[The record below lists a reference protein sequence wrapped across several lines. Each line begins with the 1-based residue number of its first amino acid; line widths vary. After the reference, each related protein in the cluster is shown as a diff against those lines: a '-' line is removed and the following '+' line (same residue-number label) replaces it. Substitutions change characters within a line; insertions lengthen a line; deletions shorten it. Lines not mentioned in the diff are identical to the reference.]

1 MEKINIEINNVEYEL
16 LVCKSEEDKTTGLS
30 GTDTFPEG
38 SDGMLFDYSENPET
52 KLVFN
57 TVDMKYPIDI
67 VFVNDKDIV
76 VAVETCEPSDELIEV
91 TADEGELLKYVI
103 EVKANSGIQIGDE
116 VEFDDDSDEM
126 YMLDEN
132 GQPVY
137 TIKSGARIFSRI
149 HTRKLI
155 RAAKKAKKSKDDK
168 DYKKLGKLMFKIL
181 DVQDNQSS
189 EYVELPENKDNNA
202 E

>member
-1 MEKINIEINNVEYEL
+1 MDKIKIEINDQEFSL
-16 LVCKSEEDKTTGLS
+16 LVANTEEEKTQGLS
-30 GTDTFPEG
+30 NTDSLPE
-38 SDGMLFDYSENPET
+38 DGMLFDYSENPET
-52 KLVFN
+52 ELIFN

-67 VFVNDKDIV
+67 IFVNDKDIV

-91 TADEGELLKYVI
+91 IADEGELLKYVI

-126 YMLDEN
+126 YMLNEN
-132 GQPVY
+132 GEPIY

-155 RAAKKAKKSKDDK
+155 RDAKKARKSKDDK

-189 EYVELPENKDNNA
+189 EYVTLPETKQA

>member
-1 MEKINIEINNVEYEL
+1 MDKIKIEIGDLDLSL
-16 LVCKSEEDKTTGLS
+16 LVAKTDSEKEQGLS
-30 GTDTFPEG
+30 NTSEIPE
-38 SDGMLFDYSENPET
+38 DGMIFWYADDMQSELT
-52 KLVFN
+52 FN
-57 TVDMKYPIDI
+57 TVGMKYPIDM

-91 TADEGELLKYVI
+91 TADEDELLKYVI
-103 EVKANSGIQIGDE
+103 EVKANSGVQIGDE

-132 GQPVY
+132 GKPVY

-181 DVQDNQSS
+181 DVQDNQES
-189 EYVELPENKDNNA
+189 EYVELPENHD
-202 E
+202 

>member
-1 MEKINIEINNVEYEL
+1 MDTIKLEINDTEFSL
-16 LVCKSEEDKTTGLS
+16 LVAKSDEEKQAGLS
-30 GTDTFPEG
+30 CTDTFPEG

-52 KLVFN
+52 ELVFN

-76 VAVETCEPSDELIEV
+76 VAIETCEPSDELIEV
-91 TADEGELLKYVI
+91 IADEGELLKYVI

-189 EYVELPENKDNNA
+189 EYVTLPENNDNNA
-202 E
+202 D

>member
-1 MEKINIEINNVEYEL
+1 MDKIKIDINDQEFSL
-16 LVCKSEEDKTTGLS
+16 LVAKTEEEKTQGLS
-30 GTDTFPEG
+30 NTDSLPE
-38 SDGMLFDYSENPET
+38 DGMLFDYSESPET
-52 KLVFN
+52 ELTFN
-57 TVDMKYPIDI
+57 TVDMKYTIDMI
-67 VFVNDKDIV
+67 FVNDKDIV

-103 EVKANSGIQIGDE
+103 EVKTNSGIQIGDE

-181 DVQDNQSS
+181 DVQDSQSS
-189 EYVELPENKDNNA
+189 EYVELPETKQA

>member
-1 MEKINIEINNVEYEL
+1 MDKIKIEINDQEFSL
-16 LVCKSEEDKTTGLS
+16 LVAKTEEEKTQGLS
-30 GTDTFPEG
+30 NTDSLPE
-38 SDGMLFDYSENPET
+38 DGMLFDYSESPET
-52 KLVFN
+52 ELTFN
-57 TVDMKYPIDI
+57 TVDMNYPIDI

-132 GQPVY
+132 GKPIY

-155 RAAKKAKKSKDDK
+155 RSAKKAKKSKDDK

-181 DVQDNQSS
+181 DVQDNQES
-189 EYVELPENKDNNA
+189 EYVELPEAKQA

>member
-1 MEKINIEINNVEYEL
+1 MDKVKIEVNDREFSLVIAKTEDEKTN
-16 LVCKSEEDKTTGLS
+16 GLS
-30 GTDTFPEG
+30 GTTEFPEG
-38 SDGMLFDYSENPET
+38 SDGMLFDYSEDPQTE
-52 KLVFN
+52 LVFN
-57 TVDMKYPIDI
+57 TVDMNYPIDI
-67 VFVNDKDIV
+67 IFVNQDNIV
-76 VAVETCEPSDELIEV
+76 AAVEYGEPKSEDLIECI
-91 TADEGELLKYVI
+91 ADEGETLIYVI
-103 EVKANSGIQIGDE
+103 ETSANSGIKVGDE

-155 RAAKKAKKSKDDK
+155 RAAKKAKKSKDEK

-181 DVQDNQSS
+181 DVQDNQES
-189 EYVELPENKDNNA
+189 EYVELPETKQA

>member
-1 MEKINIEINNVEYEL
+1 MDKIKIEINDQEFSL
-16 LVCKSEEDKTTGLS
+16 LVAKTEEEKTQGLS
-30 GTDTFPEG
+30 NTDSLPE
-38 SDGMLFDYSENPET
+38 DGMLFDYSESPET
-52 KLVFN
+52 ELTFN
-57 TVDMKYPIDI
+57 TVDMNYPIDI

-76 VAVETCEPSDELIEV
+76 VAVEICEPSDELIEV

-181 DVQDNQSS
+181 DVQDNQES
-189 EYVELPENKDNNA
+189 EYVELPETKQAD
-202 E
+202 

>member
-1 MEKINIEINNVEYEL
+1 MDKIKIEINDQEFSL
-16 LVCKSEEDKTTGLS
+16 LVVKTEEEKTQGLS
-30 GTDTFPEG
+30 NTDSLPE
-38 SDGMLFDYSENPET
+38 DGMLFDYSESPET
-52 KLVFN
+52 ELTFN

-76 VAVETCEPSDELIEV
+76 VAVETCDPSDELIEV

-155 RAAKKAKKSKDDK
+155 RAAKKAKKSKDDN

-181 DVQDNQSS
+181 DVQDNQES
-189 EYVELPENKDNNA
+189 EYVELPETKQA

>member
-1 MEKINIEINNVEYEL
+1 MDKIKIEINDQEFSL
-16 LVCKSEEDKTTGLS
+16 LVAKTEEEKTQGLS
-30 GTDTFPEG
+30 NTDSLPE
-38 SDGMLFDYSENPET
+38 DGMLFDYSESPET
-52 KLVFN
+52 ELTFN
-57 TVDMKYPIDI
+57 TVDMNYPIDI

-116 VEFDDDSDEM
+116 IEFDDDSDEM

-155 RAAKKAKKSKDDK
+155 KAAKKAKKSKDDK

-189 EYVELPENKDNNA
+189 EYVELPETKQA

>member
-1 MEKINIEINNVEYEL
+1 MDKIKIEINDQEFSL
-16 LVCKSEEDKTTGLS
+16 LVAKTEEEKTQGLS
-30 GTDTFPEG
+30 NTDSLPE
-38 SDGMLFDYSENPET
+38 DGMIFDYSESPET
-52 KLVFN
+52 GLTFN
-57 TVDMKYPIDI
+57 TVDMKYPIDMI
-67 VFVNDKDIV
+67 FVNDKDIV

-103 EVKANSGIQIGDE
+103 EVKSNSGIQIGDE

-155 RAAKKAKKSKDDK
+155 RAAKKAKNSK
-168 DYKKLGKLMFKIL
+168 
-181 DVQDNQSS
+181 
-189 EYVELPENKDNNA
+189 
-202 E
+202 

>member
-1 MEKINIEINNVEYEL
+1 MDKIKIEINDQEFSL
-16 LVCKSEEDKTTGLS
+16 LVAKTEEEKTQGLS
-30 GTDTFPEG
+30 NTDSLPE
-38 SDGMLFDYSENPET
+38 DGMLFDYSESTET
-52 KLVFN
+52 ELTFN

-168 DYKKLGKLMFKIL
+168 NYKKLGKLMFKIL
-181 DVQDNQSS
+181 DVQDNQES
-189 EYVELPENKDNNA
+189 EYVELPETKQA

>member
-1 MEKINIEINNVEYEL
+1 MDKIKIEINDQEFSL
-16 LVCKSEEDKTTGLS
+16 LVAKTEEEKTQGLS
-30 GTDTFPEG
+30 NTDSLPE
-38 SDGMLFDYSENPET
+38 DGMLFDYSENPET
-52 KLVFN
+52 ELTFN

-116 VEFDDDSDEM
+116 IEFDDDSDEM

-181 DVQDNQSS
+181 DVQDNQES
-189 EYVELPENKDNNA
+189 EYVELPETKQA

>member
-1 MEKINIEINNVEYEL
+1 MEKIKIEINDQEFGL
-16 LVCKSEEDKTTGLS
+16 LVAKTEEEKTQGLS
-30 GTDTFPEG
+30 NTDSLPE
-38 SDGMLFDYSENPET
+38 DGMLFDYSEYPET
-52 KLVFN
+52 ELIFN
-57 TVDMKYPIDI
+57 TIDMKYPIDM
-67 VFVNDKDIV
+67 VFVNEKDIV

-103 EVKANSGIQIGDE
+103 EVKANSGIQIEDE
-116 VEFDDDSDEM
+116 IEFDDDSDEM

-155 RAAKKAKKSKDDK
+155 RAAKKAEKSKDDK

-181 DVQDNQSS
+181 DVQDNQES
-189 EYVELPENKDNNA
+189 EYVELPETKQA

>member
-1 MEKINIEINNVEYEL
+1 MDKIKIEINDQEFSL
-16 LVCKSEEDKTTGLS
+16 LVAKTEEEKTQGLS
-30 GTDTFPEG
+30 NTDSLPE
-38 SDGMLFDYSENPET
+38 DGMLFDYSESPET
-52 KLVFN
+52 ELTFN

-155 RAAKKAKKSKDDK
+155 RAAKEAKKSKDDK
-168 DYKKLGKLMFKIL
+168 DYKKLGKLMFNIL

-189 EYVELPENKDNNA
+189 EYVTLPETKQA

>member
-1 MEKINIEINNVEYEL
+1 MDKIKIEINDQEFSL
-16 LVCKSEEDKTTGLS
+16 LVAKTEEEKTQGLS
-30 GTDTFPEG
+30 NTDSLPE
-38 SDGMLFDYSENPET
+38 DGMLFDYSESPET
-52 KLVFN
+52 ELTFN
-57 TVDMKYPIDI
+57 TVDMNYPIDI

-181 DVQDNQSS
+181 DVQDNQES
-189 EYVELPENKDNNA
+189 EYVELPETKQA

>member
-1 MEKINIEINNVEYEL
+1 MNIIKLEINDIEYSL
-16 LVCKSEEDKTTGLS
+16 ILAKSDEEKTVGLS

-38 SDGMLFDYSENPET
+38 SDGMLFDYSESPET
-52 KLVFN
+52 ELTFN
-57 TVDMKYPIDI
+57 TVDMNYPIDI
-67 VFVNDKDIV
+67 IFVNDKDIV

-91 TADEGELLKYVI
+91 TADDGELLKYVI

-132 GQPVY
+132 GQPIY

-181 DVQDNQSS
+181 DVQDNQSN

>member
-1 MEKINIEINNVEYEL
+1 MDKIKIEINDQEFSL
-16 LVCKSEEDKTTGLS
+16 LVAKTEEEKTQGLS
-30 GTDTFPEG
+30 NTDSLPE
-38 SDGMLFDYSENPET
+38 DGMLFDYSENPET
-52 KLVFN
+52 ELVFN

-103 EVKANSGIQIGDE
+103 EVKANSGIQIEDE

-132 GQPVY
+132 GQPIY

-189 EYVELPENKDNNA
+189 EYVELPETKQAD
-202 E
+202 

>member
-1 MEKINIEINNVEYEL
+1 MDKIKIEINDQEFSL
-16 LVCKSEEDKTTGLS
+16 LVVKTEEEKTQGLS
-30 GTDTFPEG
+30 NTDSLPE
-38 SDGMLFDYSENPET
+38 DGMLFDYSESPET
-52 KLVFN
+52 ELTFN
-57 TVDMKYPIDI
+57 TVYMKYPIDI
-67 VFVNDKDIV
+67 IFVNDKDIV

-103 EVKANSGIQIGDE
+103 EVKSNSGIQIGDE

-181 DVQDNQSS
+181 DVQDSNDA
-189 EYVELPENKDNNA
+189 EYVELPETKQA

>member
-1 MEKINIEINNVEYEL
+1 MDKIKIEINDKEFSL
-16 LVCKSEEDKTTGLS
+16 LVAKTEEEKTQGLS
-30 GTDTFPEG
+30 NTDNLPE
-38 SDGMLFDYSENPET
+38 DGMLFDYSESPET
-52 KLVFN
+52 ELTFN

-67 VFVNDKDIV
+67 IFVNDKDIV

-132 GQPVY
+132 GKPIY

-181 DVQDNQSS
+181 DVQDNQES
-189 EYVELPENKDNNA
+189 EYVELPETKQA

>member
-1 MEKINIEINNVEYEL
+1 MEKISIEINSVEYEL
-16 LVCKSEEDKTTGLS
+16 LVCKSEEDKTMGLS

-52 KLVFN
+52 ELTFN
-57 TVDMKYPIDI
+57 TVDMKYPIDMI
-67 VFVNDKDIV
+67 FVNDKDIV

-126 YMLDEN
+126 YMLNEQ
-132 GQPVY
+132 GKPVY

-155 RAAKKAKKSKDDK
+155 RAAKKARKSKDDK

-189 EYVELPENKDNNA
+189 EYVTLPETKQA

>member
-1 MEKINIEINNVEYEL
+1 MNIKIEINDIEYSL
-16 LVCKSEEDKTTGLS
+16 ILAKSDEEKTVGLS

-38 SDGMLFDYSENPET
+38 SNGMLFDYSESPET
-52 KLVFN
+52 ELTFN
-57 TVDMKYPIDI
+57 TVDMNYPIDI

-76 VAVETCEPSDELIEV
+76 VAAETCEPSDELIEV

-181 DVQDNQSS
+181 DVQDNQES
-189 EYVELPENKDNNA
+189 EYVELPETKQA

>member
-1 MEKINIEINNVEYEL
+1 MDKIKIEINDQEFSL
-16 LVCKSEEDKTTGLS
+16 LVAKTEEEKTQGLS
-30 GTDTFPEG
+30 NTDSLPE
-38 SDGMLFDYSENPET
+38 DGMLFDYSESPET
-52 KLVFN
+52 ELTFN
-57 TVDMKYPIDI
+57 TVDMKYAIDI

-103 EVKANSGIQIGDE
+103 EVKSNSGIQIGDE

-155 RAAKKAKKSKDDK
+155 RAAKKAKKSKDDN

-181 DVQDNQSS
+181 DVQDNQES
-189 EYVELPENKDNNA
+189 EYVELPETKQA

>member
-1 MEKINIEINNVEYEL
+1 MDKIKIEINDQEFSL
-16 LVCKSEEDKTTGLS
+16 LVAKTEEEKTHGLS
-30 GTDTFPEG
+30 NTDSLPE
-38 SDGMLFDYSENPET
+38 DGMLFDYSESPET
-52 KLVFN
+52 ELTFN

-67 VFVNDKDIV
+67 IFVNDNDIV

-103 EVKANSGIQIGDE
+103 EVKSNSGIQIGDE

-155 RAAKKAKKSKDDK
+155 RAAKKARKSKDNK

-181 DVQDNQSS
+181 DVQDNQDS
-189 EYVELPENKDNNA
+189 EYVELPETKQA

>member
-1 MEKINIEINNVEYEL
+1 MDKVKIEINDQEFSL
-16 LVCKSEEDKTTGLS
+16 LVAKTEEEKTQGLS
-30 GTDTFPEG
+30 NTDSLPE
-38 SDGMLFDYSENPET
+38 DGMLFDYSESPET
-52 KLVFN
+52 ELTFN
-57 TVDMKYPIDI
+57 TVDMNYPIDI
-67 VFVNDKDIV
+67 VFVNDKNIV

-91 TADEGELLKYVI
+91 TADESELLKYVI

-132 GQPVY
+132 GKPVY

-181 DVQDNQSS
+181 DVQDNQDS
-189 EYVELPENKDNNA
+189 EYVELPETKQA

>member
-1 MEKINIEINNVEYEL
+1 MDKIKIEINDQEFSL
-16 LVCKSEEDKTTGLS
+16 LVAKTEEEKTQGLS
-30 GTDTFPEG
+30 NTDSLPE
-38 SDGMLFDYSENPET
+38 DGMLFDYSEAPET
-52 KLVFN
+52 ELTFN
-57 TVDMKYPIDI
+57 TVDMKYPIDMI
-67 VFVNDKDIV
+67 FVNDKDIV

-91 TADEGELLKYVI
+91 TADESELLKYVI

-181 DVQDNQSS
+181 DVQDNQES
-189 EYVELPENKDNNA
+189 EYVELPETKQA

>member
-1 MEKINIEINNVEYEL
+1 MDKIKIEINDQEFSL
-16 LVCKSEEDKTTGLS
+16 LVAKTEEDKTQGLS
-30 GTDTFPEG
+30 NTDSLPE
-38 SDGMLFDYSENPET
+38 DGMLFDYSEEHET
-52 KLVFN
+52 ELTFN
-57 TVDMKYPIDI
+57 TVDMNYPIDI
-67 VFVNDKDIV
+67 VFVNDKNIV

-116 VEFDDDSDEM
+116 IEFDDDSDEM

-132 GQPVY
+132 GKPVY

-181 DVQDNQSS
+181 DVQDNQES
-189 EYVELPENKDNNA
+189 EYVELPETKQA

>member
-1 MEKINIEINNVEYEL
+1 MDKIKIEINDQEFSL
-16 LVCKSEEDKTTGLS
+16 LVAKTEEEKTQGLS
-30 GTDTFPEG
+30 NTDSLPE
-38 SDGMLFDYSENPET
+38 DGMLFDYSEAPET
-52 KLVFN
+52 ELTFN

-67 VFVNDKDIV
+67 IFVNDKDIV

-116 VEFDDDSDEM
+116 IEFDDDSDEM

-168 DYKKLGKLMFKIL
+168 NYKKLGKLMFKIL
-181 DVQDNQSS
+181 DVQDNQES
-189 EYVELPENKDNNA
+189 EYVELPETKQA

>member
-1 MEKINIEINNVEYEL
+1 MNKIKIEINDQEFSL
-16 LVCKSEEDKTTGLS
+16 LVAKTEEEKTQGLS
-30 GTDTFPEG
+30 NTDSLPE
-38 SDGMLFDYSENPET
+38 DGMLFDYSESPET
-52 KLVFN
+52 ELTFN

-67 VFVNDKDIV
+67 IFVNDKDIV

-132 GQPVY
+132 GQPIY

-155 RAAKKAKKSKDDK
+155 RAAKKAKKSKDDN

-181 DVQDNQSS
+181 DVQDNQESD
-189 EYVELPENKDNNA
+189 YVELPETKQA

>member
-1 MEKINIEINNVEYEL
+1 MEKIRVEINNVEYEL
-16 LVCKSEEDKTTGLS
+16 IVCKSEDDKTQGLS

-38 SDGMLFDYSENPET
+38 SDGALFDYSESPET
-52 KLVFN
+52 ELTFN
-57 TVDMKYPIDI
+57 TVDMKYPIDMI
-67 VFVNDKDIV
+67 FVNDKDIV

-103 EVKANSGIQIGDE
+103 EVKADSGIQVGDE
-116 VEFDDDSDEM
+116 IEFDDDSDEM

-132 GQPVY
+132 GKPVY

-189 EYVELPENKDNNA
+189 EYVTLPENNDNNA
-202 E
+202 D

>member
-1 MEKINIEINNVEYEL
+1 MDKVNIEINDKEFSL
-16 LVCKSEEDKTTGLS
+16 LVAKTEEDKTQGLS
-30 GTDTFPEG
+30 NTDSLPE
-38 SDGMLFDYSENPET
+38 DGMLFDYSESPET
-52 KLVFN
+52 ELVFN
-57 TVDMKYPIDI
+57 TVDMKYPIDMI
-67 VFVNDKDIV
+67 FVNDKDIV
-76 VAVETCEPSDELIEV
+76 VAVETCEPSEELIEV

-103 EVKANSGIQIGDE
+103 EINANSGIQVGDE

-132 GQPVY
+132 GKPIY

-181 DVQDNQSS
+181 DVQNSQNSD
-189 EYVELPENKDNNA
+189 YVELPETKQAD
-202 E
+202 

>member
-1 MEKINIEINNVEYEL
+1 MDKIKIEINDQEFSL
-16 LVCKSEEDKTTGLS
+16 LVAKTEEEKTQGLS
-30 GTDTFPEG
+30 NTDSLPE
-38 SDGMLFDYSENPET
+38 DGMLFDYSESPET
-52 KLVFN
+52 ELTFN
-57 TVDMKYPIDI
+57 TVDMNYPIDI

-132 GQPVY
+132 GKPIY

-155 RAAKKAKKSKDDK
+155 RSAKKAKKSKDDK

-181 DVQDNQSS
+181 DVQDTQES
-189 EYVELPENKDNNA
+189 EYVELPETKQA

>member
-1 MEKINIEINNVEYEL
+1 MDKIKIEINDQEFSL
-16 LVCKSEEDKTTGLS
+16 LVAKTEEEKTQGLS
-30 GTDTFPEG
+30 NTDSLPE
-38 SDGMLFDYSENPET
+38 DGMLFDYSEAPET
-52 KLVFN
+52 ELTFN

-67 VFVNDKDIV
+67 IFVNDKDIV

-103 EVKANSGIQIGDE
+103 EVKANSGIQMGDE

-132 GQPVY
+132 GHPVY

-155 RAAKKAKKSKDDK
+155 RAAKKAKNDK

-181 DVQDNQSS
+181 DVQDNQES
-189 EYVELPENKDNNA
+189 EYVELPETKQA

>member
-1 MEKINIEINNVEYEL
+1 MDKIKIEINDQEFSL
-16 LVCKSEEDKTTGLS
+16 LIAKTEEEKTQGLS
-30 GTDTFPEG
+30 NTDSLPE
-38 SDGMLFDYSENPET
+38 DGMLFDYSESPET
-52 KLVFN
+52 ELTFN
-57 TVDMKYPIDI
+57 TVDMKYTIDMI
-67 VFVNDKDIV
+67 FINDKDIV

-155 RAAKKAKKSKDDK
+155 RAAKKANKSKEDK

-181 DVQDNQSS
+181 DVQDSQSL
-189 EYVELPENKDNNA
+189 EYVELPETKQA

>member
-1 MEKINIEINNVEYEL
+1 MDKIKIEINYKEFSI
-16 LVCKSEEDKTTGLS
+16 LVAKTEEEKTQGLS
-30 GTDTFPEG
+30 NTDSLPE
-38 SDGMLFDYSENPET
+38 DGMLFDYSESPET
-52 KLVFN
+52 ELTFN

-91 TADEGELLKYVI
+91 IADEGELLKYVI

-189 EYVELPENKDNNA
+189 EYVELPETKQA

>member
-1 MEKINIEINNVEYEL
+1 MDKIKIEINDQEFSL
-16 LVCKSEEDKTTGLS
+16 LVAKTEEEKTHGLS
-30 GTDTFPEG
+30 NTGSLPE
-38 SDGMLFDYSENPET
+38 DGMLFDYSESPET
-52 KLVFN
+52 ELTFN

-181 DVQDNQSS
+181 DVQDNQES
-189 EYVELPENKDNNA
+189 EYVELPETKQA

>member
-1 MEKINIEINNVEYEL
+1 MDKIKIEINNQEFSL
-16 LVCKSEEDKTTGLS
+16 LVAKTEEEKTQGLS
-30 GTDTFPEG
+30 NTDSLPE
-38 SDGMLFDYSENPET
+38 DGMLFDYSESPET
-52 KLVFN
+52 ELTFN
-57 TVDMKYPIDI
+57 TVDMKYSIDI

-103 EVKANSGIQIGDE
+103 EVKANSGIQMGDE

-155 RAAKKAKKSKDDK
+155 RAAKKAKKSKEYK
-168 DYKKLGKLMFKIL
+168 YYKKLGKLMFKIL
-181 DVQDNQSS
+181 DVQDSQES
-189 EYVELPENKDNNA
+189 EYVELPETKQA

>member
-1 MEKINIEINNVEYEL
+1 MDKIKIEINDQEFSL
-16 LVCKSEEDKTTGLS
+16 LVAKTEEEKTQGLS
-30 GTDTFPEG
+30 NTDSLPE
-38 SDGMLFDYSENPET
+38 DGMLFDYSESPET
-52 KLVFN
+52 ELIFN
-57 TVDMKYPIDI
+57 TVDMMYPIDI

-132 GQPVY
+132 GQPIY

-181 DVQDNQSS
+181 DVQDNQES
-189 EYVELPENKDNNA
+189 EYVELPETKQA